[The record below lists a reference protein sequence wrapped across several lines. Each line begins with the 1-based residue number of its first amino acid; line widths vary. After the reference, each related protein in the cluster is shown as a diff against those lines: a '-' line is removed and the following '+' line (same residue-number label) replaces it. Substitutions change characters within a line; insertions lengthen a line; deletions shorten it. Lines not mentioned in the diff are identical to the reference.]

1 MAAYT
6 VNPLLISKSM
16 PLLRLVPL
24 NDQTVTESQRRTG
37 ISSTINSSVPFQLS
51 RHADPTGNEQFIAIE
66 ERSRQSGL
74 DVPHGLRLELLFGLE
89 FLRGLV
95 RFTIIVSMPCVI
107 AGR

>member
-1 MAAYT
+1 
-6 VNPLLISKSM
+6 M

-51 RHADPTGNEQFIAIE
+51 KHTDPTGGNEQFIAIE

-95 RFTIIVSMPCVI
+95 RVTIIVSMPCVI
-107 AGR
+107 AGG